1 MSKWR
6 DRLSGA
12 AVAASW
18 SGLGVRY
25 PYLYEWEK
33 SHGFDDKKNTSLFDR
48 DDLVR
53 ARVYDSLSCDGL
65 GVDELDDDEPV
76 MSERR
81 ER

>member
-6 DRLSGA
+6 DRLSDA
-12 AVAASW
+12 ADSAWHNRLSW
-18 SGLGVRY
+18 DD
-25 PYLYEWEK
+25 PKLYAWEYYTHSPWYFEK
-33 SHGFDDKKNTSLFDR
+33 DN
-48 DDLVR
+48 LVR

-65 GVDELDDDEPV
+65 GVDELDDDPV